1 MQCFGKTGLYIRNK
15 KITEYMKARNI
26 ILMAAIAVLSLSCSK
41 NTTDYSKYYP
51 NYILTCKTD
60 DAGTF
65 YLQLDDKT
73 TALPLNVKKPLFG
86 GKEVRALANITDKG
100 KGTKENGGENFDR
113 VVEINTID
121 SILTKKTVPTLGSV
135 AEDEKKYGRDHVAI
149 IDLWATGVEDG
160 YLNLC
165 FDAAWGRYGRVH
177 YINLVTG
184 TDPEDPYT
192 LVLRHNA
199 NGDDYMSGSYV
210 ARSLVAFSLR
220 ELPDTQG
227 KTVDLTLKYDT
238 RDGQKSVKYKYCSGK
253 SEDETQKQSVLKG
266 VDLNLKIK

>member
-1 MQCFGKTGLYIRNK
+1 M
-15 KITEYMKARNI
+15 
-26 ILMAAIAVLSLSCSK
+26 
-41 NTTDYSKYYP
+41 
-51 NYILTCKTD
+51 
-60 DAGTF
+60 
-65 YLQLDDKT
+65 
-73 TALPLNVKKPLFG
+73 
-86 GKEVRALANITDKG
+86 RALANITDKG
-100 KGTKENGGENFDR
+100 RGTKENGGENFDR

-121 SILTKKTVPTLGSV
+121 SILTKKPVPTLGSV

-165 FDAAWGRYGRVH
+165 FDAAWGRYGRGH

-199 NGDDYMSGSYV
+199 NGDDYMNGAYV

>member
-1 MQCFGKTGLYIRNK
+1 MQCFEKVGLYIRKLKNTN
-15 KITEYMKARNI
+15 IMKARNI

-100 KGTKENGGENFDR
+100 KGTKENGGDGFDR

-121 SILTKKTVPTLGSV
+121 SILTKKPVPTLGSV
-135 AEDEKKYGRDHVAI
+135 AEDEKKYGNDHVAI
-149 IDLWATGVEDG
+149 VDLWPAGIEDG
-160 YLNLC
+160 YLNIC
-165 FDAAWGRYGRVH
+165 FDAVWGRYGRVH

-192 LVLRHNA
+192 LVLRHDA
-199 NGDDYMSGSYV
+199 NGDDYMAGSYI

-238 RDGQKSVKYKYCSGK
+238 SGK

-266 VDLNLKIK
+266 VDLNLKIE